1 MTRRQQSKSGNRKTR
16 SLVNLGFGGQ
26 LHRARMR
33 LTVYGGVVNRFGDV
47 SEPSLREQTAKVLVS
62 EGVLL
67 VNRDCFED
75 AFTAF
80 NRDESLR

>member
-1 MTRRQQSKSGNRKTR
+1 M
-16 SLVNLGFGGQ
+16 
-26 LHRARMR
+26 AR
-33 LTVYGGVVNRFGDV
+33 VVNRFGDV

-67 VNRDCFED
+67 VNRDRFED